1 MAKWLMAAL
10 LIGGSAG
17 AWAGQGGNDRLQ
29 LVQRG
34 LAEVERSYARVEADL
49 NGLVRAQ
56 VRLAPGLL
64 MRGEAVTARFE
75 AASEARPDEAAEL
88 VEQCYDPNAKPRPI
102 RLDWR
107 RGGRGWEATWRW
119 TPRRAG
125 QYLLRWRCDIG
136 GDVPQFER
144 LFAVADRG
152 SAVMIVNS
160 TSHAQPRPEPDFHSL
175 HLPFSGWVEPLL
187 FSERPNAEAFAA
199 VSHGARQFGDDPAF
213 FIFMGGL
220 YVPGDKAV
228 FVDEAPDV
236 QRAVLAGAQRI
247 WRMCRFP
254 GPLANL
260 YTYGLGAGPV
270 AQARSLGYNLLG
282 ALCADQ
288 NWGDGP
294 FKINHFGMPARPY
307 FVASD
312 DFRRPGRGG
321 ADAMVGIQQCARQTM
336 LCRDYNCVYSLEGGI
351 TYSLEQYAG
360 MQGGE
365 RDPRDLERELAFLDC
380 NLDAAE
386 TSPRP
391 LLFSMGFEF
400 NGVWPR
406 MAELNRRSME
416 ALVQRARTRK
426 LVFCTASAAADFLRR
441 RYRETPESAVY
452 LHDVFAGIT
461 SNGKPARYPDTIEV
475 ENARFKALFRR
486 GDHLPT
492 MHYDYTKPWSWP
504 DWGNEGIA
512 RRPDGYLIP
521 DSPDRYRVAP
531 RMVDTRGV
539 QVRSVQEALPD
550 GVRVR
555 LAIRSDAARTDL
567 PVALWDLPVPFTAL
581 ESGRQVK
588 GPARAIAVR
597 APFTGN
603 ACCVLVCDVPA
614 GSTEVV
620 LTVRS
625 QRREPQRA
633 DSPQGLDREA
643 FRLGAAPEA
652 GAVAYRPGPP
662 FEQQWKVERQTSAQ
676 ARAESA
682 AAHTV
687 LGRDGARFTLNG
699 KPRFLLGC
707 SYYGGLGAP
716 EPRLLADLDEM
727 QRLGIN
733 WLRVWATWN
742 AFGEDASAVD
752 GQGKPRPAF
761 MARLRR
767 LVAECDRRGM
777 VVDVTLSRNASGPA
791 PVLAN
796 AATHAAATLAVATG
810 LEGHRNWY
818 LDLANERDV
827 RDGRYVPVS
836 ELAELRRQLRNR
848 WPQLLVTA
856 SGGSD
861 TDPAEALKLA
871 AAGLDFIC
879 PHRPRQAGSPGQ
891 TEASARKLAAALAG
905 KGFILP
911 IHYQEPFRRGY
922 GEWAPVSADFLADL
936 RGAVRGGAAG
946 WCFHNG
952 ATRGPKDEEPRR
964 SFDLRGR
971 RLFEQVDEE
980 ERAVLRGMAA
990 ASLLQEGAPSLGG
1003 E

>member
-1 MAKWLMAAL
+1 MAKWLMATL
-10 LIGGSAG
+10 LIGASAA
-17 AWAGQGGNDRLQ
+17 AWAGQSGGDRLL

-34 LAEVERSYARVEADL
+34 FAEVERSYARVEADL
-49 NGLVRAQ
+49 NALVRAQ
-56 VRLAPGLL
+56 VLLAPGLV
-64 MRGEAVTARFE
+64 MRGEAVTARFDV
-75 AASEARPDEAAEL
+75 ASEARPNETAEL

-119 TPRRAG
+119 TPSHAG

-152 SAVMIVNS
+152 SAVMVVNS
-160 TSHAQPRPEPDFHSL
+160 TSHAQPRPEPDL
-175 HLPFSGWVEPLL
+175 HRLRLPFSGWAEPLL
-187 FSERPNAEAFAA
+187 FGERPHAEAFAA
-199 VSHGARQFGDDPAF
+199 FSRNARQYGDDPAF
-213 FIFMGGL
+213 LIFMGGL

-228 FVDEAPDV
+228 FVDEPPEV
-236 QRAVLAGAQRI
+236 QRAVLANAQRI

-254 GPLANL
+254 EPLANL

-270 AQARSLGYNLLG
+270 GQARLLGYNVLG

-307 FVASD
+307 FAAPD
-312 DFRRPGRGG
+312 DFRRPGHGG
-321 ADAMVGIQQCARQTM
+321 ANAMVGIQQCARQTM

-351 TYSLEQYAG
+351 GYALEQYSG
-360 MQGGE
+360 MKGPEQP
-365 RDPRDLERELAFLDC
+365 DARDLEREMAFLDC
-380 NLDAAE
+380 HLDAAQ

-416 ALVQRARTRK
+416 ALVERARTRK
-426 LVFCTASAAADFLRR
+426 LVFCTANAAAGFLRR
-441 RYRETPESAVY
+441 RYRETPESALY

-492 MHYDYTKPWSWP
+492 MHYDYTKPWAYP
-504 DWGNEGIA
+504 DWGNQDIA
-512 RRPDGYLIP
+512 RRPDGYLVP
-521 DSPDRYRVAP
+521 DSPDRYRVTP
-531 RMVDTRGV
+531 RMVDARGV
-539 QVRSVQEALPD
+539 QVRSTQEALPN

-555 LAIRSDAARTDL
+555 IAIRSDVARAEM
-567 PVALWDLPVPFTAL
+567 PVALWDLPARFTAL
-581 ESGRQVK
+581 ESGWQVM
-588 GPARAIAVR
+588 GPARAIPVR

-603 ACCVLVCDVPA
+603 ACCVLVSNVPA
-614 GSTEVV
+614 GATEIV

-625 QRREPQRA
+625 QRREPVRA
-633 DSPQGLDREA
+633 DVPQGLGREA
-643 FRLGAAPEA
+643 YRQGAMPDA
-652 GAVAYRPGPP
+652 GFVAYRPGPP
-662 FEQQWKVERQTSAQ
+662 FEQQWKVESQTAAQ
-676 ARAESA
+676 AKAA
-682 AAHTV
+682 ADAAHTV

-707 SYYGGLGAP
+707 SYYGGLGAD

-727 QRLGIN
+727 QRIGMN

-742 AFGEDASAVD
+742 AFGEDVSAVD
-752 GQGKPRPAF
+752 GQGMPRPAA

-796 AATHAAATLAVATG
+796 LATHAAATLAVATALG
-810 LEGHRNWY
+810 GHRNWY

-827 RDGRYVPVS
+827 RDSRYVPVV
-836 ELAELRRQLRNR
+836 ELATLRADLRKR
-848 WPQLLVTA
+848 WPDLLVTA

-861 TDPAEALKLA
+861 TNPGEALKLA
-871 AAGLDFIC
+871 AAGMDFIC
-879 PHRPRQAGSPGQ
+879 PHRPRQAGSPAQ
-891 TEASARKLAAALAG
+891 TEASARKLAAALAE
-905 KGFILP
+905 KGFIIP

-922 GEWAPVSADFLADL
+922 SDWTPMAADFLTDL

-971 RLFEQVDEE
+971 RLFEQLDEE
-980 ERAVLRGMAA
+980 EREALRVMAA
-990 ASLLQEGAPSLGG
+990 AVAAP
-1003 E
+1003 